1 MTWYLACGRLDTR
14 QRNYLVHGGRE
25 GGVLAENEHNDK
37 EHVHMTR
44 RAARR
49 VIQLPQQRHEQRV
62 QVASHQRVQLRDA
75 SG

>member
-1 MTWYLACGRLDTR
+1 
-14 QRNYLVHGGRE
+14 
-25 GGVLAENEHNDK
+25 
-37 EHVHMTR
+37 MTR